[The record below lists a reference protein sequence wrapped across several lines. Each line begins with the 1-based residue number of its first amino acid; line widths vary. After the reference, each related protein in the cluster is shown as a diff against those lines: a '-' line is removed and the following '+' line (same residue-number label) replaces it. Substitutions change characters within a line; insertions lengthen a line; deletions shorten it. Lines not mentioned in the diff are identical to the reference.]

1 MHKYSVLHC
10 QPFAEGQVKVC
21 LRQNEVA
28 AVTLSLDR
36 PLDMD
41 DITFGIIRELSSIPA
56 ALKAWRAIVAEILN
70 DNRFFNSLPEA
81 GEQFKPITKS
91 FIDADKTAFPELL
104 GMLTFPLLFLY
115 SDLMA
120 P

>member
-1 MHKYSVLHC
+1 MHEHRVLHR
-10 QPFAEGQVKVC
+10 QSLIESQIKVC
-21 LRQNEVA
+21 APVDKATNGFTERFG
-28 AVTLSLDR
+28 R

-41 DITFGIIRELSSIPA
+41 DITFGILRELSSIPP

-81 GEQFKPITKS
+81 GEQFRPITKA

-104 GMLTFPLLFLY
+104 GPFNLASDCLQPLII
-115 SDLMA
+115 
-120 P
+120 